1 MVFGVLAAI
10 AGGFAYYFSSRVDI
24 QKDSAFARFRL
35 ESTERIAAANSA
47 AAEANE
53 RSKRYESY
61 IASANSGA
69 AEAMRIA
76 EQERLARVKSEE
88 KLAWRD
94 LSPEQEK
101 SLSSKMQP
109 FTGQRFK
116 LITFKDDPETLRLT
130 GKIGVVESMA
140 ASRMN

>member
-53 RSKRYESY
+53 RAKRYESD
-61 IASANSGA
+61 IASANSRA

-76 EQERLARVKSEE
+76 EQERLARVKIEE

-116 LITFKDDPETLRLT
+116 LITYQDDSRN
-130 GKIGVVESMA
+130 VEVD
-140 ASRMN
+140 R

>member
-1 MVFGVLAAI
+1 VVFGVLAAI

-53 RSKRYESY
+53 RAKRYESD
-61 IASANSGA
+61 IASANSRA

-76 EQERLARVKSEE
+76 EQERLARVKIEE
-88 KLAWRD
+88 RLAWLD

-116 LITFKDDPETLRLT
+116 LITYQDDSRN
-130 GKIGVVESMA
+130 VEVD
-140 ASRMN
+140 R